1 MLIRLVDCIADANLE
16 IVKYNSIVTVT
27 LNFLRSK
34 NILETNSRIENTEYI
49 VTLYLKL
56 NYGRNVRK
64 YVIQYNLNVISMVD
78 KGNHKH
84 HRVFI
89 VFLNDHLLS

>member
-1 MLIRLVDCIADANLE
+1 MLTQFVGSITDANLE
-16 IVKYNSIVTVT
+16 IVQYNSIATVP
-27 LNFLRSK
+27 LYFLRSK
-34 NILETNSRIENTEYI
+34 DILETNSRIENTEYI

-64 YVIQYNLNVISMVD
+64 YGIQYSLNVMSMVD

-84 HRVFI
+84 HR
-89 VFLNDHLLS
+89 SS